1 MWGGEEGRELCG
13 RLGRQRQVG
22 KRERGNSGQN
32 GLNWGKWKGLPNHRE
47 PLRYALE
54 VWQERQDSN
63 LRPAVL
69 ETAALPAELRSCAV
83 RRLRF

>member
-1 MWGGEEGRELCG
+1 MI
-13 RLGRQRQVG
+13 
-22 KRERGNSGQN
+22 
-32 GLNWGKWKGLPNHRE
+32 RE
-47 PLRYALE
+47 PLRNALE

-83 RRLRF
+83 RRLRFYYGRLGPVNLDQLVPLLSSGALW